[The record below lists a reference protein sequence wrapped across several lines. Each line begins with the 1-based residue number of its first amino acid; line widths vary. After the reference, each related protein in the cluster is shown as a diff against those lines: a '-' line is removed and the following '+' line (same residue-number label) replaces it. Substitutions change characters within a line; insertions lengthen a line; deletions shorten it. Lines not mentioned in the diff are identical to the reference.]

1 MININV
7 QNCPEKSNEIDYKDE
22 VLMALIK
29 QNDSLVRKIVGITG
43 PIDCKVVLVE
53 GGKLPEMKREGDA
66 CFDCYARLDN
76 PVKIKIGMRQLI
88 PLGFKIQLP
97 EYTEAVIRPRSGFT
111 SKGIDEAIGT
121 VDSNYRGEVM
131 ACVINNS
138 KEHIEIS
145 NGDRICQLAIR
156 RYNPVIF
163 NVVDKLDES
172 NRGEKGFGSTGVK

>member
-1 MININV
+1 MININLYE
-7 QNCPEKSNEIDYKDE
+7 NSEKKNDFEFEKMLIDEIIKSNGP
-22 VLMALIK
+22 
-29 QNDSLVRKIVGITG
+29 IVG
-43 PIDCKVVLVE
+43 KVVLVE
-53 GGKLPEMKREGDA
+53 GGRLPEMKREGDA
-66 CFDCYARLDN
+66 CFDCYARLEN
-76 PVKIKIGMRQLI
+76 PIKIKIGMRQLI

-121 VDSNYRGEVM
+121 IDSNYRGEVM

-156 RYNPVIF
+156 RYSPVTF
-163 NVVDKLDES
+163 DVVDKLDES
-172 NRGEKGFGSTGVK
+172 NRGENGFGSTGVK